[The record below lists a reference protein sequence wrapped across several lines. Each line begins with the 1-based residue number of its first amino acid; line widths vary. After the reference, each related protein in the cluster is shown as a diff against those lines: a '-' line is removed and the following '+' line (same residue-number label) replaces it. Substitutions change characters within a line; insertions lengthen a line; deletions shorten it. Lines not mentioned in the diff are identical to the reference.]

1 MYIEFLLIG
10 LVTLA
15 AIIDLRSRRIPN
27 LLVVTGLIVALLA
40 NLWLESGTAAW
51 KIWGLGMLTG
61 FALFLPLYLMRGMG
75 AGDVKLMAMVGA
87 FLGPNAA
94 IGAILIT
101 FIVGGVLTLVVAA
114 HNGSLRLLLG
124 NLRTMLMGSLIK
136 STVLH
141 QMPTLDAAPVSAG
154 KMPYGV
160 AIALGTFIYIALERA
175 GQMQFLKL
183 F

>member
-27 LLVVTGLIVALLA
+27 LLIATGLIVALLA
-40 NLWLESGTAAW
+40 NLWLEPDTAW
-51 KIWGLGMLTG
+51 KTCGLGMLTG

-87 FLGPNAA
+87 FLGPSA
-94 IGAILIT
+94 IIRVTLIT

-114 HNGSLRLLLG
+114 RNGSLRLLLA
-124 NLRTMLMGSLIK
+124 NLRTMLTGSLIK

-141 QMPTLDAAPVSAG
+141 QMPTIDAASASAG

-160 AIALGTFIYIALERA
+160 AIALGTFTYLALEH
-175 GQMQFLKL
+175 GGHMNFLK
-183 F
+183 FF

>member
-1 MYIEFLLIG
+1 MYIEFPLIG

-15 AIIDLRSRRIPN
+15 AIIDYRSRRIPN
-27 LLVVTGLIVALLA
+27 LLIATGLIAALLV
-40 NLWLESGTAAW
+40 NLWLEPGTAW

-141 QMPTLDAAPVSAG
+141 QMPTIDAAPVSAG

-160 AIALGTFIYIALERA
+160 AIALGTFIAIALEH
-175 GQMQFLKL
+175 GGHMNFLK
-183 F
+183 FF

>member
-1 MYIEFLLIG
+1 MYIEFPLIG

-27 LLVVTGLIVALLA
+27 LLIVTGLIASLLVHV
-40 NLWLESGTAAW
+40 WLEPGADWIT
-51 KIWGLGMLTG
+51 WGLGMLTG

-87 FLGPNAA
+87 FLGPSA
-94 IGAILIT
+94 IIGVILIT
-101 FIVGGVLTLVVAA
+101 FVVGGVLTLVVAA
-114 HNGSLRLLLG
+114 RNGSLRLLLG

-141 QMPTLDAAPVSAG
+141 QMPTLDATPVSAG

-160 AIALGTFIYIALERA
+160 AIALGTFTYLALEHC
-175 GQMQFLKL
+175 GHMNFLK
-183 F
+183 FF

>member
-27 LLVVTGLIVALLA
+27 LLIVAGLITSLWA
-40 NLWLESGTAAW
+40 NVWLHSGAGWTT
-51 KIWGLGMLTG
+51 WGLGMLTG

-87 FLGPNAA
+87 FLGPSA
-94 IGAILIT
+94 IIRVVLIT
-101 FIVGGVLTLVVAA
+101 FVVGGVLTLVVAA
-114 HNGSLRLLLG
+114 RNGSLRLLLG

-154 KMPYGV
+154 KMPYGL
-160 AIALGTFIYIALERA
+160 AIALGTFATIALEH
-175 GQMQFLKL
+175 GWHMNFLK
-183 F
+183 FF